1 MSLESRTPPGTLPQP
16 GVVPALRAREPRVHS
31 DDEMRWASAITE
43 EPDAERAADAVVA
56 SVQGQLRERAP
67 DLAFLFCAD
76 AYAPGYDRLAARV
89 RENLPG
95 ALLVGCSARSVIGAG
110 REIEG
115 RAALSLTVARL
126 PGVQLRP
133 MRVAGDG
140 FPRGTDS
147 WREHF
152 AIAASPDPHFVLLA
166 DPFSSDA
173 ESLVR
178 QLDADF
184 PDSTLVGG
192 LASGAEHAGENAL
205 FLGDRIHCDGLVG
218 VALQGNV
225 RVDSVVAQGCRPIGH
240 PMFVTRVRD
249 HHVLVE
255 VDGRAPVDVIR
266 DLFEH
271 ADARDRG
278 LLQSALS
285 IGIEMRP
292 DLSEYRRGD
301 FLIRN
306 VVGADSRTGA
316 LTIGAPLHEGL
327 VVQFH
332 LRDAQTS
339 TEDLEERLAHYQRE
353 RGGMGPPHGA
363 LLFSCLGR
371 GAWLYGVPD
380 HDSDAFRRHVGA
392 VPLGG
397 FFCNGEIGPVE
408 RHAFLHGYTSAFGLF
423 RPRLA

>member
-1 MSLESRTPPGTLPQP
+1 
-16 GVVPALRAREPRVHS
+16 LRS
-31 DDEMRWASAITE
+31 DDEMQWASAITE
-43 EPDAERAADAVVA
+43 EPDAERAVDTVVA
-56 SVQGQLRERAP
+56 SVQRQLCERAP
-67 DLAFLFCAD
+67 DLAFLFCSD
-76 AYAPGYDRLAARV
+76 VYGPTYDRLAERV
-89 RENLPG
+89 REKLPG
-95 ALLVGCSARSVIGAG
+95 TLLIGCSARSVIGAG

-115 RAALSLTVARL
+115 RAALSLTVAHL
-126 PGVQLRP
+126 PGVELRP

-140 FPRGTDS
+140 FPRGVDS

-152 AIAASPDPHFVLLA
+152 DLAASPDPHFVLLA
-166 DPFSSDA
+166 DPFSGDV

-178 QLDADF
+178 QLDEDF

-192 LASGAEHAGENAL
+192 LASGAERAGENAL
-205 FLGDRIHCDGLVG
+205 FLGDRIHGDGLVG

-240 PMFVTRVRD
+240 PLFVTRVRD

-255 VDGRAPVDVIR
+255 VDGRSPVDVVR
-266 DLFEH
+266 ELFDN

-285 IGIEMRP
+285 IGIEMRA
-292 DLSEYRRGD
+292 DLSEYQRGD

-306 VVGADSRTGA
+306 VVGADPRTGA
-316 LTIGAPLHEGL
+316 LTIGAPLREGL

-339 TEDLEERLAHYQRE
+339 AEDLEERLARYQIE
-353 RGGMGPPHGA
+353 RGGMGPPRGA

-371 GAWLYGVPD
+371 GMWLYGVPD

-408 RHAFLHGYTSAFGLF
+408 RRAFLHGFTSAFGLF
-423 RPRLA
+423 RPRIA

>member
-1 MSLESRTPPGTLPQP
+1 M
-16 GVVPALRAREPRVHS
+16 HS
-31 DDEMRWASAITE
+31 DDEMQWASAISE
-43 EPDAERAADAVVA
+43 APDAEGAAVAVVA
-56 SVQGQLRERAP
+56 AVRDLLGARAP

-76 AYAPGYDRLAARV
+76 AYASAYDALAEQI
-89 RENLPG
+89 REQLPN
-95 ALLVGCSARSVIGAG
+95 ALLIGCSARSVIGAG

-115 RAALSLTVARL
+115 RAALSLTVAHL
-126 PGVQLRP
+126 PGVTLRP

-140 FPRGTDS
+140 FPRGADS

-152 AIAASPDPHFVLLA
+152 EIGAAPDPHFVLLA
-166 DPFSSDA
+166 DPFSGDA
-173 ESLVR
+173 EALVR

-192 LASGAEHAGENAL
+192 LASGAERAGENAL
-205 FLGDRIHCDGLVG
+205 FLGDRIHNDGMVG
-218 VALQGNV
+218 VALQGNI
-225 RVDSVVAQGCRPIGH
+225 RVDSIVAQGCRPIGQ
-240 PMFVTRVRD
+240 PMFATRVRD

-255 VDGRAPVDVIR
+255 VDGRSPVDVIR
-266 DLFEH
+266 ELFES

-278 LLQSALS
+278 LLQTALS
-285 IGIEMRP
+285 LGIEMRP

-306 VVGADSRTGA
+306 VVGADPRTGA
-316 LTIGAPLHEGL
+316 LTIGAPLQEGL

-339 TEDLEERLAHYQRE
+339 AEDLDERLARYQTE
-353 RGGMGPPHGA
+353 RGEMGPPHGA

-397 FFCNGEIGPVE
+397 FFGNGEIGPVE

-423 RPRLA
+423 RPRIA

>member
-1 MSLESRTPPGTLPQP
+1 MQPVGSRRLGASGTNRTEEPQ
-16 GVVPALRAREPRVHS
+16 VCSR
-31 DDEMRWASAITE
+31 DEMQWASAITE
-43 EPDAERAADAVVA
+43 DLDPEVAIDAVTGAVR
-56 SVQGQLRERAP
+56 GQLGGSDP

-76 AYAPGYDRLAARV
+76 AYRPAYDLLASRV
-89 RENLPG
+89 RQSLPG
-95 ALLVGCSARSVIGAG
+95 VLLIGCSARSVIGGG
-110 REIEG
+110 REVEG

-126 PGVQLRP
+126 PGVALRP

-140 FPRGTDS
+140 FPRGIDS

-152 AIAASPDPHFVLLA
+152 EIDAVPDPHFVLFA
-166 DPFSSDA
+166 DPWSCDA

-184 PDSTLVGG
+184 PDSTVIGG
-192 LASGAEHAGENAL
+192 LASGAERAGENAL
-205 FLGDRIHCDGLVG
+205 FLGDRVHGEGLVG

-225 RVDSVVAQGCRPIGH
+225 RVDSVVAQGCRPIGQ
-240 PMFVTRVRD
+240 PMFATRVRD

-255 VDGRAPVDVIR
+255 VDGRPPVDAIR
-266 DLFEH
+266 DLFER

-278 LLQSALS
+278 LLQSALFL
-285 IGIEMRP
+285 GIEMRP
-292 DLSEYRRGD
+292 DLSTYGCGD

-306 VVGADSRTGA
+306 VTAVDPRTGA
-316 LTIGAPLHEGL
+316 LTIAAPLREGL

-339 TEDLEERLAHYQRE
+339 AEDLEARLAQYQRE

-371 GAWLYGVPD
+371 GAWLYGAPN

-408 RHAFLHGYTSAFGLF
+408 HHTFVHGYTSAFGLF